1 MPTVQHRVDLTDGI
15 HCSTLLSE
23 TIGKSVTCR
32 LGYRFKS
39 HEIKSLHSAVFH
51 GRYSQRSEFA
61 VLFLDVYSAE
71 GLRSVASAFE
81 FTDCFEFSLGRVPK
95 LFVHSRRVLPFV
107 GVTLLRPMP
116 WRKRVSKHPLQ
127 GFHLVMS
134 AFFLSLYNTRL

>member
-107 GVTLLRPMP
+107 GSNPFTANAL
-116 WRKRVSKHPLQ
+116 
-127 GFHLVMS
+127 
-134 AFFLSLYNTRL
+134 A